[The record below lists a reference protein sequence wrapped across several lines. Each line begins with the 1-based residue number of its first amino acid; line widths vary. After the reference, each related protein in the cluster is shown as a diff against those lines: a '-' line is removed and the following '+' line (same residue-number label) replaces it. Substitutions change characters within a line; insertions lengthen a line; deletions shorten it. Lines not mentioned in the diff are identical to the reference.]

1 MDISLSI
8 LSSESELIQACI
20 RKEEW
25 AQQKIYED
33 NYRNLLVVCM
43 RYAANQDDALDILH
57 DGFFKIF
64 TNIGS
69 YEPNTSLTAWMR
81 RIMVNTSI
89 DYYRSKSR
97 RQTADLD
104 EAQHIN
110 HGSSSPIDALT
121 LEEVMKA
128 VQKLS
133 LTYRSVFNLYII
145 EGYSHKEIS
154 DILGITESTSRSN
167 LVKARQKLRELLNVD
182 HGK

>member
-1 MDISLSI
+1 
-8 LSSESELIQACI
+8 
-20 RKEEW
+20 
-25 AQQKIYED
+25 
-33 NYRNLLVVCM
+33 
-43 RYAANQDDALDILH
+43 
-57 DGFFKIF
+57 
-64 TNIGS
+64 
-69 YEPNTSLTAWMR
+69 MR
-81 RIMVNTSI
+81 RIVVNTSI